1 MIVEWVTGCVL
12 LTICAGMRLYLAMRD
27 YLRNRRRRHQI
38 ENSVS
43 MSQTTGGQECQS
55 DVMEVYQTQA
65 GRLAVLADGIGKEN
79 TGKVS
84 ARIAVQVFEQL
95 YCQYRILKNPVY
107 LLKRAFAGANLAIQR
122 IIGERR
128 GGASIAAAYMDGEFL
143 HYALAG
149 DIRIALFRNGE
160 LLPLSEG
167 HTIRTLVKKAW
178 DEGKIT
184 RQETLRAIKSERI
197 WNYVGMDGFREIETV
212 DKPIR
217 LKKKDVVLLMTKG
230 IYQELPWIEIEEI
243 MKQTGST
250 SRTKADQI
258 VKAAEAVPVSDQEN
272 GSVIIMEAWE

>member
-1 MIVEWVTGCVL
+1 
-12 LTICAGMRLYLAMRD
+12 
-27 YLRNRRRRHQI
+27 
-38 ENSVS
+38 
-43 MSQTTGGQECQS
+43 
-55 DVMEVYQTQA
+55 
-65 GRLAVLADGIGKEN
+65 
-79 TGKVS
+79 
-84 ARIAVQVFEQL
+84 
-95 YCQYRILKNPVY
+95 
-107 LLKRAFAGANLAIQR
+107 
-122 IIGERR
+122 
-128 GGASIAAAYMDGEFL
+128 
-143 HYALAG
+143 
-149 DIRIALFRNGE
+149 LFRNGE

-178 DEGKIT
+178 DEGRIT